1 MNDINVV
8 KLTAKR
14 KKAKKVN
21 LSRLD
26 DFKKDI
32 LNKNFSFT
40 DLEIEND
47 LSANEIM
54 RKVVIDNADTFR
66 NLLKLYNPSA
76 LLTVSQLCYQLN
88 KKYSFN
94 LKVDTLSKWLKPINK
109 TDIKT
114 LNNLPSKYI
123 MFEIDTDNNIAHHT
137 IKGIELNDD
146 LKSKI
151 LDYVSNGSIDISE
164 KETDLMFP
172 EIDTSNIK
180 TIAKEKY

>member
-1 MNDINVV
+1 MNENNVV
-8 KLTAKR
+8 KPTVKR
-14 KKAKKVN
+14 KKSKKVN

-26 DFKKDI
+26 DFKKDM
-32 LNKNFSFT
+32 LNNNFSFT
-40 DLEIEND
+40 DQEIENE
-47 LSANEIM
+47 LSAYEIM

-94 LKVDTLSKWLKPINK
+94 LKVDTLSKWLKPVNK
-109 TDIKT
+109 TEIKP

-123 MFEIDTDNNIAHHT
+123 MFEIDTDNNITNHT
-137 IKGIELNDD
+137 IEGLELNDD

-151 LDYVSNGSIDISE
+151 LDFVSSVSIDITENEDDS
-164 KETDLMFP
+164 MFL
-172 EIDTSNIK
+172 ELDTSKIK
-180 TIAKEKY
+180 TIGKGKY